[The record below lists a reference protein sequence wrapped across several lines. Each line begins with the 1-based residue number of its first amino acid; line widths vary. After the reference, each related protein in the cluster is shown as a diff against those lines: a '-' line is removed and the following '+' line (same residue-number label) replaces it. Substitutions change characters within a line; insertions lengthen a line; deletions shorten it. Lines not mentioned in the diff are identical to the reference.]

1 MPVLRV
7 IILLVAVGL
16 SCSPTATLTLQQIPT
31 MSVPCYVEV
40 GQISGRNDGRWLFNG
55 EELHPNA
62 HGQILVTKSG
72 QYDIEFRYYEDG
84 RVKQS
89 KQSWTALP
97 PRDFCSLAIATPKG
111 EMVVELSDLTL
122 RHSDHFQELAED
134 QYYDSLIFHRIVPGF
149 VVQGGNAQET
159 PYQRKTNRVEVKEL
173 DPEMHSDLLHY
184 RGALAMARMPDQV
197 NPEKRSS
204 PDQFYIV
211 QGTPFDESRWEQFL
225 TDQGKEYK
233 SYQRDR
239 YLDLGGAPQL
249 DGEYTVFGY
258 LTHGY
263 DVLDSLAATITT
275 GENAED
281 PIWMIVK
288 TVE

>member
-1 MPVLRV
+1 M
-7 IILLVAVGL
+7 A
-16 SCSPTATLTLQQIPT
+16 CSPSATLTLQKVPPN
-31 MSVPCYVEV
+31 SVPCYVDV
-40 GQISGRNDGRWLFNG
+40 QQVSGRTDGRWIFNG
-55 EELHPNA
+55 KERHPNA
-62 HGQILVTKSG
+62 FGQILITQSG
-72 QYDIEFRYYEDG
+72 EYNIKYRYYENG

-89 KQSWTALP
+89 NLTWLALP
-97 PRDFCSLAIATPKG
+97 PQDFCSIAIETPKG

-122 RHSDHFQELAED
+122 AHSDHFQELVED

-149 VVQGGNAQET
+149 VVQGGNGQET
-159 PYQRKTNRVEVKEL
+159 PYQRSTDRVEVNEL
-173 DPEMHSDLLHY
+173 EPEFHSDLLHY

-233 SYQRDR
+233 SYQKER
-239 YLDLGGAPQL
+239 YLKAGGAPQL

-258 LTHGY
+258 MTHGY

-275 GENAED
+275 GENAES